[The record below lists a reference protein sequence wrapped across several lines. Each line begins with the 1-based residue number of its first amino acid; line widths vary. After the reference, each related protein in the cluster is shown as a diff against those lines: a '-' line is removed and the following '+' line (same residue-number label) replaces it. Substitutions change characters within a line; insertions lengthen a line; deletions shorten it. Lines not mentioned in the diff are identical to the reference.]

1 MQENKVPVQVIRL
14 SVIAVVIIAIIVF
27 KTITSNIV
35 EAKVDKL
42 LEATPKGVI
51 TYESASMD
59 IIGLEV
65 CINDVTIKAANGK
78 SIKIDEIVI
87 NDIDTDNDIPQYM
100 DIEINDIEGDLETL
114 KLDRNS
120 AKLIDML
127 ELKELVS
134 DIAFK
139 YSFDKEE
146 NILEIDD
153 VSFKVEDLGK
163 LAFEVELHGV
173 QSLSG
178 LGMQMMMAPQNL
190 KIASASIEYDNY
202 ADKELISAMV
212 AVSNGLSYDESKAKS
227 LQKLSRTIEELK
239 DEDDDIASEL
249 AEMIHDFYED
259 PKSFEISISPE
270 NAVSIRK
277 ITGTQSA
284 KEAKELLNFKVEVN

>member
-270 NAVSIRK
+270 NAVSIRE